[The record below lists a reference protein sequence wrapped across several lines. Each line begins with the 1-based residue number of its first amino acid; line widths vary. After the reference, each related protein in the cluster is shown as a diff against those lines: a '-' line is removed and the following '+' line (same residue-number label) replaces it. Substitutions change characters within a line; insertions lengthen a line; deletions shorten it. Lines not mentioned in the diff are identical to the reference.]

1 MGKILNHGNWKKE
14 KGLTLAEVVVA
25 LAIVVIISV
34 AAVSVSISTSKS
46 FAKLGVKRFFQ
57 REVDNIAQLY
67 LSYSNENF
75 SSAVE
80 VLTRVT
86 PEVDENSDWTY
97 YLDGKYEYL
106 NDKTNY
112 QYKVFLDFDGNELT
126 VSSYQTD
133 GTLIIDRSVTK

>member
-67 LSYSNENF
+67 LSYSNEDF

-80 VLTRVT
+80 VLTDVD
-86 PEVDENSDWTY
+86 PEVDENGDWTY
-97 YLDGKYEYL
+97 YLNGKYEYL
-106 NDKTNY
+106 DDKTNY
-112 QYKVFLDFDGNELT
+112 QYKIFLDFDENALT
-126 VSSYQTD
+126 VSSYQAD
-133 GTLIIDRSVTK
+133 NTLIRDRSVTK